1 MASLLLAGV
10 VGLLLGFNLG
20 VLVVAVVVAGSEAV
34 RPTPTA
40 CAYPRGA
47 CLVAHTPGHP
57 F

>member
-34 RPTPTA
+34 RPTPA
-40 CAYPRGA
+40 VCAYPHGA
-47 CLVAHTPGHP
+47 CLVAHTPGHA